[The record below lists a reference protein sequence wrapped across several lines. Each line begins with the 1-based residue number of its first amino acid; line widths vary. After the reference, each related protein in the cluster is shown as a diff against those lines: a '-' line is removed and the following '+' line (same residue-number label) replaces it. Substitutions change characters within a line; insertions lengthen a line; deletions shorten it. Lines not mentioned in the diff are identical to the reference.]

1 MDAQCRVRTRRGGG
15 VREPR
20 NRMNG
25 EYEERQ
31 RERRGRMGVQ
41 GVSLSVPG
49 HLKFHNKE
57 LGAEE
62 TKARLK
68 TKGRDH

>member
-1 MDAQCRVRTRRGGG
+1 
-15 VREPR
+15 
-20 NRMNG
+20 
-25 EYEERQ
+25 
-31 RERRGRMGVQ
+31 MGVQ
-41 GVSLSVPG
+41 GVSLSVLG

-62 TKARLK
+62 TKATLK